1 MRAVIDTN
9 ILISGLISKKS
20 FPAKVLDFWILN
32 KFEPVVSSEI
42 IKEYGDVL
50 TRDKFSVLGSIEE
63 RLTLLSRLLSLEQVI
78 LVNPQQK
85 IDVIKDDPKDNIFL
99 ECAAAGGCKF
109 IVSGDQHLLQL
120 KEHRGIKIVTAG
132 KFISLFTEEGRV

>member
-9 ILISGLISKKS
+9 VLISGLISNKS
-20 FPAKVLDFWILN
+20 FPAKVVDFWVLN
-32 KFEPVVSSEI
+32 KFEPVVSSDI
-42 IKEYGDVL
+42 VKEYSAVL
-50 TRDKFSVLGSIEE
+50 IRDKFSALGSIAE
-63 RLTLLSRLLSLEQVI
+63 RLNLLDMLLSFDQVI

-99 ECAAAGGCKF
+99 ECAVAGDCRL

-120 KEHRGIKIVTAG
+120 QEYNGIEIITA
-132 KFISLFTEEGRV
+132 KDFISRL